1 VWYEIDAS
9 MFAEPV
15 STSTGNTNLGQDYK
29 TFILPGWSHATP
41 RCPLMTRCPAPCAE
55 NVLVKAV
62 PTAAY

>member
-29 TFILPGWSHATP
+29 TFILPDG
-41 RCPLMTRCPAPCAE
+41 RTRRH
-55 NVLVKAV
+55 VVR
-62 PTAAY
+62 